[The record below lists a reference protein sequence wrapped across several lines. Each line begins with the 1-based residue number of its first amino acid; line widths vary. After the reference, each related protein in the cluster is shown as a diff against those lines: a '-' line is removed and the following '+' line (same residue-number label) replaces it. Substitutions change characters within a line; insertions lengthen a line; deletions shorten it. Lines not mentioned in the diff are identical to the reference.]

1 VTPSKDVR
9 DSIALVAHISV
20 SNLSIL
26 FSRALL
32 TSLRLHTLIQLN
44 SSRLMTAFGRIRAFL
59 EVNSIEYLPCE
70 VTTFVL
76 ARLAPYTQTRDDEKA
91 AVAFYPQAGVLFFSA
106 ADYHMPLGF
115 KGWMCVSF
123 AVEPERLD
131 IALDRLKAS
140 YQIYMARGPS
150 V

>member
-1 VTPSKDVR
+1 
-9 DSIALVAHISV
+9 
-20 SNLSIL
+20 
-26 FSRALL
+26 
-32 TSLRLHTLIQLN
+32 
-44 SSRLMTAFGRIRAFL
+44 L

-91 AVAFYPQAGVLFFSA
+91 AVAFYPQAGVFFFSA

-140 YQIYMARGPS
+140 YQIYIARGPS

>member
-1 VTPSKDVR
+1 VR

-26 FSRALL
+26 FARALL
-32 TSLRLHTLIQLN
+32 TSPRLHTIIQLN
-44 SSRLMTAFGRIRAFL
+44 SSRLATTFGRVRAFF
-59 EVNSIEYLPCE
+59 EANSIEYLPCE

-76 ARLAPYTQTRDDEKA
+76 ARLAPYSQTRDDEKA
-91 AVAFYPQAGVLFFSA
+91 AVTFYQKAGVLFFSA
-106 ADYHMPLGF
+106 ADYHMPPDF
-115 KGWMCVSF
+115 KGWMRVSF

-131 IALDRLKAS
+131 IAMDRLKAA

-150 V
+150 T

>member
-1 VTPSKDVR
+1 VR

-26 FSRALL
+26 FARALL
-32 TSLRLHTLIQLN
+32 TSPQLHTLIQLS
-44 SSRLMTAFGRIRAFL
+44 SSRLGTAFGRIRTFFEA
-59 EVNSIEYLPCE
+59 NSIEYLPCE

-91 AVAFYPQAGVLFFSA
+91 AVAFYQQAGVLFFSA
-106 ADYHMPLGF
+106 ADYHMPLDF
-115 KGWMCVSF
+115 KGWMRVSF

-131 IALDRLKAS
+131 IAIDRLKAA
-140 YQIYMARGPS
+140 YQIYIARGPS
-150 V
+150 M